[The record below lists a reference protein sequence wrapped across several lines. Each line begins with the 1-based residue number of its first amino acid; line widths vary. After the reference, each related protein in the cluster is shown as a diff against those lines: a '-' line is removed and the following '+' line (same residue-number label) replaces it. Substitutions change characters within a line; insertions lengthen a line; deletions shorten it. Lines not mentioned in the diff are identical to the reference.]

1 MIRSN
6 SEQVA
11 QVQGENMVDDI
22 FGTIDGHIQ
31 VVGLDVVDKCCW

>member
-1 MIRSN
+1 MIRYD

-22 FGTIDGHIQ
+22 LGTIDGHIQ
-31 VVGLDVVDKCCW
+31 VAGLDTVDKCC